1 MIPEFASDGNLP
13 PGVHLATWDQI
24 CDRFGTT
31 QWRRRFLS
39 GLRTALESLRN
50 AGCQTVYLDG
60 SFVSSKLEPGDF
72 DACWDEEGVD
82 LDKLDPVLLV
92 FDDRRAAQ
100 KAKFGGEFFPAGW
113 PADERDRVFLNFF
126 QIDKDTG
133 AKKGIVALDL
143 GGLQ

>member
-1 MIPEFASDGNLP
+1 M
-13 PGVHLATWDQI
+13 
-24 CDRFGTT
+24 
-31 QWRRRFLS
+31 
-39 GLRTALESLRN
+39 ESLRN
-50 AGCQTVYLDG
+50 AGCQTTYLDG

-82 LDKLDPVLLV
+82 LDKLDPVLLI

-133 AKKGIVALDL
+133 AKKGIVALDI

>member
-1 MIPEFASDGNLP
+1 MIPEFAPDGNLP

-31 QWRRRFLS
+31 IRRRRLLA
-39 GLRTALESLRN
+39 GLRTALDSLQS
-50 AGCQTVYLDG
+50 AGCQTAYLDG

-72 DACWDEEGVD
+72 DVCWDEEGVD
-82 LDKLDPVLLV
+82 LDKLGPVLLV
-92 FDDRRAAQ
+92 FDSGRAAQ

-113 PADERDRVFLNFF
+113 PADERNRVFLDFF
-126 QIDKDTG
+126 QTDKDTG
-133 AKKGIVALDL
+133 VKKGTVALDL

>member
-1 MIPEFASDGNLP
+1 M
-13 PGVHLATWDQI
+13 
-24 CDRFGTT
+24 
-31 QWRRRFLS
+31 
-39 GLRTALESLRN
+39 
-50 AGCQTVYLDG
+50 DG

-82 LDKLDPVLLV
+82 LDKLGPVLLI

-133 AKKGIVALDL
+133 AKKGIVSLDF